1 MAAELAPSSK
11 RNRTRSPSY
20 PYLDLQSALEKA
32 AVLWHAEGRHAAS
45 ISVVMQHWGY
55 KEESS
60 TGYSCVAAL
69 KKFGLVDHD
78 GMGET
83 RQMKLSGLALRI
95 LLDDDPQSDER
106 RAALREAALGPRI
119 HAELWERY
127 GIDLP
132 SDQSLKRFLVLE
144 RSFNE
149 ASVDEL
155 LAEYK
160 GTMAFAGLAARGG
173 GRPAGDGEAR
183 SRPAAPTPWRRFRG
197 CRRGR
202 CLRRF
207 PPNAPP
213 RRTSHERSCPPA
225 PLGRA
230 RHAPC
235 RPAPSGRRGGAAPPP
250 RRATSFGERD
260 AAAYAD
266 DERFAEEA
274 LAGARPS
281 SRLRPCPQGKENGGP
296 WSMPRRELPVPL
308 DNGLVASVPYPMTE
322 EDFSRCSSTRSS
334 SGRSVSSSRRR
345 AERGLTEGRPAGSAR
360 LVLPHPPRRRRFW
373 RREGP
378 LHPAS
383 GRTGRLLRI
392 IRGPAR
398 RCVPFANQS
407 RSSSEV

>member
-1 MAAELAPSSK
+1 MAVEFAPSSK

-32 AVLWHAEGRHAAS
+32 AVLWHAEGRHPAS

-69 KKFGLVDHD
+69 KKFGLVDHE
-78 GMGET
+78 GIGET

-95 LLDDDPQSDER
+95 LLDDDPQSAER

-160 GTMAFAGLAARGG
+160 QTMAFAGLAARGG
-173 GRPAGDGEAR
+173 GVTAAAASNGEAVPR
-183 SRPAAPTPWRRFRG
+183 LPVIPVAA
-197 CRRGR
+197 
-202 CLRRF
+202 
-207 PPNAPP
+207 AV
-213 RRTSHERSCPPA
+213 PPA
-225 PLGRA
+225 PVVPPPPALPDSERA
-230 RHAPC
+230 VAPGEKPHARILPP
-235 RPAPSGRRGGAAPPP
+235 RAVGPPPAVAAPQ
-250 RRATSFGERD
+250 RDLFGERD

-266 DERFAEEA
+266 DEHFADEA
-274 LAGARPS
+274 QPIRRPS
-281 SRLRPCPQGKENGGP
+281 ALPVMPGKEAGSP
-296 WSMPRRELPVPL
+296 WSVPRRELPVPL

-322 EDFSRCSSTRSS
+322 EDFALLIDT
-334 SGRSVSSSRRR
+334 
-345 AERGLTEGRPAGSAR
+345 LQLWKKR
-360 LVLPHPPRRRRFW
+360 LVQP
-373 RREGP
+373 
-378 LHPAS
+378 S
-383 GRTGRLLRI
+383 LR
-392 IRGPAR
+392 
-398 RCVPFANQS
+398 
-407 RSSSEV
+407 

>member
-1 MAAELAPSSK
+1 MAAELAYSSK
-11 RNRTRSPSY
+11 RQRTRSPSY

-78 GMGET
+78 GTGEA

-127 GIDLP
+127 SVDLP

-160 GTMAFAGLAARGG
+160 ATMAFAGLAVRGG
-173 GRPAGDGEAR
+173 TAPTRDVPLAATGSGNGGAVPRLPATPVP
-183 SRPAAPTPWRRFRG
+183 PAAMPAPTESPVRPPTRQE
-197 CRRGR
+197 GR
-202 CLRRF
+202 QGLTL
-207 PPNAPP
+207 PP
-213 RRTSHERSCPPA
+213 RAVGPA
-225 PLGRA
+225 PAPRA
-230 RHAPC
+230 A
-235 RPAPSGRRGGAAPPP
+235 AAPQ
-250 RRATSFGERD
+250 RDLFGERD
-260 AAAYAD
+260 EEAYAD
-266 DERFAEEA
+266 DARFAEEA
-274 LAGARPS
+274 APAR
-281 SRLRPCPQGKENGGP
+281 RPAAPAAPPENGSSL
-296 WSMPRRELPVPL
+296 SMPRRELPVPL

-322 EDFSRCSSTRSS
+322 EDFSLLIDT
-334 SGRSVSSSRRR
+334 
-345 AERGLTEGRPAGSAR
+345 LQLWKKR
-360 LVLPHPPRRRRFW
+360 LVHPSPR
-373 RREGP
+373 
-378 LHPAS
+378 
-383 GRTGRLLRI
+383 
-392 IRGPAR
+392 
-398 RCVPFANQS
+398 
-407 RSSSEV
+407 

>member
-1 MAAELAPSSK
+1 MAVEHAPSSK
-11 RNRTRSPSY
+11 RHRTRSPSY

-78 GMGET
+78 GIGET
-83 RQMKLSGLALRI
+83 RQMNLSGLALRI
-95 LLDDDPQSDER
+95 LLDDDPQSAER

-160 GTMAFAGLAARGG
+160 ATMTFAGLAARGG
-173 GRPAGDGEAR
+173 SAGFGDGTAAAATNGSGSVPRLPALPVPGAVPPVSATPTVAARIVAANDTRSGSALPPRAVGPPRSAASRDVPAEAR
-183 SRPAAPTPWRRFRG
+183 AAATPERDLFGEPAA
-197 CRRGR
+197 
-202 CLRRF
+202 
-207 PPNAPP
+207 
-213 RRTSHERSCPPA
+213 SYS
-225 PLGRA
+225 
-230 RHAPC
+230 
-235 RPAPSGRRGGAAPPP
+235 
-250 RRATSFGERD
+250 
-260 AAAYAD
+260 D

-274 LAGARPS
+274 QPATPPAPT
-281 SRLRPCPQGKENGGP
+281 GKDSGNP

-322 EDFSRCSSTRSS
+322 EDFSLLIDTLQLWRK
-334 SGRSVSSSRRR
+334 
-345 AERGLTEGRPAGSAR
+345 R
-360 LVLPHPPRRRRFW
+360 LVQPSPR
-373 RREGP
+373 
-378 LHPAS
+378 
-383 GRTGRLLRI
+383 
-392 IRGPAR
+392 
-398 RCVPFANQS
+398 
-407 RSSSEV
+407 

>member
-1 MAAELAPSSK
+1 MAAELVLPSK
-11 RNRTRSPSY
+11 RQRTRSPSY
-20 PYLDLQSALEKA
+20 PYLDLQGALEKA

-95 LLDDDPQSDER
+95 LLDDDPQSEER

-173 GRPAGDGEAR
+173 PL
-183 SRPAAPTPWRRFRG
+183 PAAE
-197 CRRGR
+197 
-202 CLRRF
+202 
-207 PPNAPP
+207 APP
-213 RRTSHERSCPPA
+213 GAAA
-225 PLGRA
+225 PMPMGTTLAENSGRA
-230 RHAPC
+230 TARPEGRNGHALPPRAIGPSAAAVQ
-235 RPAPSGRRGGAAPPP
+235 RPEPAEVRAPAPPP
-250 RRATSFGERD
+250 RDLFGERD
-260 AAAYAD
+260 EAAYAE
-266 DERFAEEA
+266 DERFTEEA
-274 LAGARPS
+274 LPVRRP
-281 SRLRPCPQGKENGGP
+281 PAAAAPPAQENNGP

-322 EDFSRCSSTRSS
+322 EDFALLIDTLQLWKKRLVQPSTR
-334 SGRSVSSSRRR
+334 
-345 AERGLTEGRPAGSAR
+345 
-360 LVLPHPPRRRRFW
+360 
-373 RREGP
+373 
-378 LHPAS
+378 
-383 GRTGRLLRI
+383 
-392 IRGPAR
+392 
-398 RCVPFANQS
+398 
-407 RSSSEV
+407 